1 MNNLCGVVQPRA
13 WMCDPVQSFFSFRD
27 FVWVGRVG
35 CSNRVPCRPS
45 LKLDRTG
52 LRQFLILYQVCNIF
66 VQPLKSAPSKC
77 KLCKQMRRRSR
88 MTGQFLQ
95 YSFLSNFFYPFRICK
110 KSSAPSMCK
119 YFDLLL
125 YFKQESILLLILSV
139 FNKLSTLSAPST
151 INFFLQIST
160 CLI

>member
-1 MNNLCGVVQPRA
+1 MALTLSQIVKDEKNFKGKSIAEIDYSFQILDIFLCGVVQPRA

-95 YSFLSNFFYPFRICK
+95 YSFLSNFFLPLQNLQKIV
-110 KSSAPSMCK
+110 SAI
-119 YFDLLL
+119 Y
-125 YFKQESILLLILSV
+125 V
-139 FNKLSTLSAPST
+139 
-151 INFFLQIST
+151 
-160 CLI
+160 

>member
-1 MNNLCGVVQPRA
+1 MCSFYNLLISDFGHLSLLNRRRMNNLCGVVQPRA
-13 WMCDPVQSFFSFRD
+13 WMCDPVQSFFSFRA

-35 CSNRVPCRPS
+35 CSNQVPCRPS

-95 YSFLSNFFYPFRICK
+95 YSFLSNFFLPLQNLQKIV
-110 KSSAPSMCK
+110 SAI
-119 YFDLLL
+119 Y
-125 YFKQESILLLILSV
+125 V
-139 FNKLSTLSAPST
+139 
-151 INFFLQIST
+151 
-160 CLI
+160 